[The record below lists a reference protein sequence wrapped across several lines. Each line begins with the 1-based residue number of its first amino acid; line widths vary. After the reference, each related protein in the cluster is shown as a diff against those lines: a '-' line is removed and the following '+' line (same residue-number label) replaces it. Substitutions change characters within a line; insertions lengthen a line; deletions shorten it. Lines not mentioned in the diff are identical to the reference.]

1 MMKVSKGV
9 KNWERNWV
17 RAKTRLVIDFQLLK
31 GISIGNEF
39 CFVTFWHMNAKKK
52 GGSRCY

>member
-1 MMKVSKGV
+1 MMKGSKGV